1 MMNFS
6 MKLLSTVLG
15 AFFMASTAHAL
26 VVPQGSKQDGRIQT
40 VTYSKH
46 NVIKVTAQVGKAVLI
61 QFEDDERL
69 EGDAATL
76 GMGDADGWNLAVK
89 GNNIIFKPTVEKS
102 DTNLIVHTNKRTY
115 IFQLNIDNDA
125 PHPTYA
131 LRFHYPDTAAANKKA
146 ANEKNDKA
154 WDVIQGKHNRF
165 DVTIT
170 NDNYWGF
177 GDKVIKPTAI
187 YDDGRFTYFE
197 FANGKDLPT
206 IYKKLPD
213 GTESLVN
220 KHIKGDTVIVHETNQ
235 QFVIRLGHSV
245 LGIENR
251 GFDNNGRFNKTGTSK
266 DNSARIIKG
275 ETK

>member
-1 MMNFS
+1 
-6 MKLLSTVLG
+6 MKLTMKILSTTIG
-15 AFFMASTAHAL
+15 AFFMANSANAL

-40 VTYSKH
+40 VTYSKN

-69 EGDAATL
+69 DGDAATL

-102 DTNLIVHTNKRTY
+102 DTNLIVNTNKRTY

-125 PHPTYA
+125 SNPTYA
-131 LRFHYPDTAAANKKA
+131 LRFHYPDTAQAKRDA
-146 ANEKNDKA
+146 DKA
-154 WDVIQGKHNRF
+154 KQNKAWEVMKGQHNRF
-165 DVTIT
+165 DVKIT

-177 GDKVIKPTAI
+177 GDKAIKPTAV

-220 KHIKGDTVIVHETNQ
+220 KHIKGDTVIVHETNN
-235 QFVIRLGHSV
+235 QFIIRLGHSV
-245 LGIENR
+245 LGVENR
-251 GFDNNGRFNKTGTSK
+251 GFNDHGRFNKNGTGD
-266 DNSARIIKG
+266 DNAVRVIKG